1 MSQNETFSKIFRPLC
16 TPLNNNSVDPKK
28 EDLDIVFS
36 ISCDPLK
43 GMEFEMMMN

>member
-1 MSQNETFSKIFRPLC
+1 MSQNETFLKIFPPLC